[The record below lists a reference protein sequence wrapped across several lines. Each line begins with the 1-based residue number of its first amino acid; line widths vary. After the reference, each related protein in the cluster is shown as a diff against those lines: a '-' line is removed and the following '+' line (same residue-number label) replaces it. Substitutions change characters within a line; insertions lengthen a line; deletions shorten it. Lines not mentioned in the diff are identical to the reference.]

1 MSTTNELYQAL
12 KAAPI
17 QQATEAA
24 NLFLHSV
31 TASNTSGYQ
40 RIVNESTGQAFRVF
54 TTKSGRRY
62 TIWNET
68 DGLNILRLTGFNKM
82 SSVVGTDLNIAQQQ
96 QQINNLVDL
105 INSFSKD
112 RSPIFELATA
122 VQNMQQTLHSVARDW
137 PASLMAATYFIIE
150 DDEDVTKYD
159 PGKAESKIADW
170 NDSNIYPPDFFFLSL
185 DLAAKLN
192 EQQAQ
197 LLLRF
202 MA

>member
-1 MSTTNELYQAL
+1 MTANELYTSL
-12 KAAPI
+12 KAAPLE
-17 QQATEAA
+17 QATEAA

-31 TASNTSGYQ
+31 TASNTSGYE
-40 RIVNESTGQAFRVF
+40 RIVNESNGQAFRVF

-68 DGLNILRLTGFNKM
+68 DGLNILRITGFNKM
-82 SSVVGTDLNIAQQQ
+82 SSVVGMDLNIATQQQ
-96 QQINNLVDL
+96 QLNNLVEL

-122 VQNMQQTLHSVARDW
+122 VQNMQQSLHSVSRDW

-150 DDEDVTKYD
+150 DGEDVTKYD
-159 PGKAESKIADW
+159 PGKAVSKVEDW
-170 NDSNIYPPDFFFLSL
+170 NESNIYPPDFFFLVL

-192 EQQAQ
+192 EQQAR